1 MDPSSPKQ
9 EEKMEIAVRAAWLYH
24 VAGNTQHEIARKLQ
38 ISRPTAQRLVA
49 FALERGLVKVR
60 VNHKVAS
67 CLELAI
73 ALRQRYDLVVCD
85 VVPVN
90 ADSPDQ
96 VLRKIAVAA
105 AQVMESYLNEIQPKI
120 IALGS
125 GQTIKAVIGE
135 LNALARP
142 QHRLLSLVGTIA
154 RDGSSNPY
162 DAALQAA
169 EKIGSKCF
177 LIPAPLLADSPEERR
192 QWCNHRLYK
201 IVEELSNQADVA
213 FVGIGDMGVGCP
225 MHRDGFL
232 TREEVME
239 LVKAGAVG
247 DNLGWAFSEA
257 GELVRASSQQR
268 VTSIQLRRPPKMPVI
283 AFAGGERKSRAVL
296 GALRGQWINGL
307 VTDETCARII
317 LADKSGQEKIA

>member
-1 MDPSSPKQ
+1 MDPSSPRQ
-9 EEKMEIAVRAAWLYH
+9 EEKLELAVRAAWLYH

-49 FALERGLVKVR
+49 FAFERGLIKVR

-73 ALRQRYDLVVCD
+73 ALRRRYDLAVCD

-90 ADSPDQ
+90 DDSGEQ

-105 AQVMESYLNEIQPKI
+105 AQVMESYLNDVQPKI

-125 GQTIKAVIGE
+125 GQTLKAVVGE
-135 LNALARP
+135 LSMLARP

-169 EKIGSKCF
+169 EKIGAKCF
-177 LIPAPLLADSPEERR
+177 LIPAPLLADSPEERK
-192 QWCNHRLYK
+192 QWCHHRLYR
-201 IVEELSNQADVA
+201 IVEELSNQIDVA
-213 FVGIGDMGVGCP
+213 FVGIGDMRLGCP

-232 TREEVME
+232 TADEVME
-239 LVKAGAVG
+239 LVEAGAVG
-247 DNLGWAFSEA
+247 DNLGWAFDQA
-257 GELVRASSQQR
+257 GEMVRASTQQR
-268 VTSIQLRRPPKMPVI
+268 VTSIQLRRPSKKPVI
-283 AFAGGERKSRAVL
+283 AFAGGERKAEAVL

-307 VTDETCARII
+307 VTDETCARMI
-317 LADKSGQEKIA
+317 LARD

>member
-1 MDPSSPKQ
+1 MDPSSPRQ
-9 EEKMEIAVRAAWLYH
+9 EEKLELAVRAAWLYH

-49 FALERGLVKVR
+49 FAFERGLIKVR

-73 ALRQRYDLVVCD
+73 ALRQRYNLVVSD

-90 ADSPDQ
+90 EDSADQ

-105 AQVMESYLNEIQPKI
+105 AQVIEFYLNDVQPKI

-125 GQTIKAVIGE
+125 GQTLKAVVGE
-135 LNALARP
+135 LNMLARP

-169 EKIGSKCF
+169 EKIGAKCF
-177 LIPAPLLADSPEERR
+177 LIPAPLLADSPEERK
-192 QWCNHRLYK
+192 QWCHHRLYR
-201 IVEELSNQADVA
+201 IVEELSNQTDVA
-213 FVGIGDMGVGCP
+213 FVGIGDMGLGCP
-225 MHRDGFL
+225 MNRDGFL
-232 TREEVME
+232 TGDEVME
-239 LVKAGAVG
+239 LVEAGAVG
-247 DNLGWAFSEA
+247 DNLGWAFDEA
-257 GELVRASSQQR
+257 GELVRASTQQR
-268 VTSIQLRRPPKMPVI
+268 VTSIQLRRPPKKPVI
-283 AFAGGERKSRAVL
+283 AFAGGEHKTRAVL

-307 VTDETCARII
+307 VTDETCARMI
-317 LADKSGQEKIA
+317 LASG

>member
-1 MDPSSPKQ
+1 MDPSSPRQ
-9 EEKMEIAVRAAWLYH
+9 EEKLEVAVRAAWLYY
-24 VAGNTQHEIARKLQ
+24 VAGNTQHEIAQKLQ

-49 FALERGLVKVR
+49 LAVERGLVKVR

-73 ALRQRYDLVVCD
+73 ALRQRYGLVVCN

-90 ADSPDQ
+90 VDSGDQ
-96 VLRKIAVAA
+96 ILRKIAVAG
-105 AQVMESYLNEIQPKI
+105 AQVMESYLDEVEPKI

-135 LNALARP
+135 LNTFERP

-154 RDGSSNPY
+154 RDGASNPY

-177 LIPAPLLADSPEERR
+177 LLPAPLLADSSEERK
-192 QWCNHRLYK
+192 QWCRHRLYK
-201 IVEELSNQADVA
+201 VVEELSNEADVA
-213 FVGIGDMGVGCP
+213 FVGIGDMGIGCP
-225 MHRDGFL
+225 MHRDGFI
-232 TREEVME
+232 TKEEVRE

-247 DNLGWAFSEA
+247 DNLGWTLARRENRSRYPSRRELRAFNYRAPQKSRSSPLRVASTKLRQYLARCMANGSTDLSQTRPAPERSWQPEA
-257 GELVRASSQQR
+257 
-268 VTSIQLRRPPKMPVI
+268 
-283 AFAGGERKSRAVL
+283 AGNGER
-296 GALRGQWINGL
+296 
-307 VTDETCARII
+307 
-317 LADKSGQEKIA
+317 